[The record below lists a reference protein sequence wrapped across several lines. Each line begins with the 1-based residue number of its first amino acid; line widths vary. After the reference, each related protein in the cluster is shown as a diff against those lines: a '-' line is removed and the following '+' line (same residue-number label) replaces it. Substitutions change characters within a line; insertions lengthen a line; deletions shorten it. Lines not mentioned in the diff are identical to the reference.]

1 LFCQKINVG
10 FILGKDFSVISNSGI
25 LINKYAKA
33 ALKEGTSASDWK
45 SFERTVG

>member
-1 LFCQKINVG
+1 MFCQKLIGKG

-33 ALKEGTSASDWK
+33 ALKEGTSASDWL
-45 SFERTVG
+45 F